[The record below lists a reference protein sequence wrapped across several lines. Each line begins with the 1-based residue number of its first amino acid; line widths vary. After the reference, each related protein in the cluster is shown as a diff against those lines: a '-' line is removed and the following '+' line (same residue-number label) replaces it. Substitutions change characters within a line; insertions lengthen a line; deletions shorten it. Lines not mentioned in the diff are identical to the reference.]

1 MPIYELLKRQ
11 GSFEPEE
18 VAMLDKVFEDVLRT
32 LNLARRKDPMTEMV
46 AKKIDELATADAG
59 FRAPQGPHHSGVHPA
74 TTAANST

>member
-46 AKKIDELATADAG
+46 AKKIDSALA
-59 FRAPQGPHHSGVHPA
+59 RQE
-74 TTAANST
+74 AAKVAASSQPSLISEH